1 MTLRSTTKMAY
12 QAAIAIAIA
21 ELIGMCFYV
30 ERSYWITIT
39 AMALTT
45 QTWGESVKR
54 SFERVGMTIL
64 GGVVGTALY
73 FYIPKNEPMIFLFLA
88 LFFIFFTVYLAKIYS
103 LVSVF
108 FLTCFVVFLFAL
120 VGAWSL
126 MLLRARI
133 IDTALGA
140 TVALAVGSCF
150 FSSKTNIPDLFIGYL
165 QKIKATMMTAFDASC
180 RHETLITGQSLLA
193 DFQQIKKSA
202 LTIRYELLF
211 HRLNPHDFN
220 MLLNKI
226 AFCTQFVIHLVD
238 AHQWLAPHL
247 TKEERETIL
256 IATKTTEHNL
266 ETIIQRLQK
275 NKHVSMLSV
284 ANLAEILKKSVIDEP
299 HRFASLESDALGFF
313 NLIYFFTRLNNCLD
327 QIYLMLM
334 QDNFEF
340 VVRLYKLLYLFFYSF
355 HANS

>member
-1 MTLRSTTKMAY
+1 MKLRSTTKMAY

-88 LFFIFFTVYLAKIYS
+88 LFFIFFMVYLAKIYS

-126 MLLRARI
+126 TLLRARI
-133 IDTALGA
+133 IDTMLGA
-140 TVALAVGSCF
+140 TIALAVGGCF
-150 FSSKTNIPDLFIGYL
+150 FSLKTSIPDLFIGYL
-165 QKIKATMMTAFDASC
+165 EKIKVTMTTVFDPSC
-180 RHETLITGQSLLA
+180 RYETPITGQLLLSE
-193 DFQQIKKSA
+193 FQKIKKSA
-202 LTIRYELLF
+202 LTVRYELLF

-220 MLLNKI
+220 MLLNQV
-226 AFCTQFVIHLVD
+226 ALCAHFMANLVG
-238 AHQWLAPHL
+238 AHHWLAPHL
-247 TKEERETIL
+247 TKDERAIIL
-256 IATKTTEHNL
+256 AATKTTEHNL
-266 ETIIQRLQK
+266 DVIIQRLQK
-275 NKHVSMLSV
+275 NKQVTTLSV
-284 ANLAEILKKSVIDEP
+284 THLAEILKQSIADEP

-313 NLIYFFTRLNNCLD
+313 NLIYFFTRLNTCLD
-327 QIYLMLM
+327 EIYSILCKA
-334 QDNFEF
+334 
-340 VVRLYKLLYLFFYSF
+340 Y
-355 HANS
+355 